1 MFPPLFDLER
11 AHMNQQQH
19 TYLIATD
26 GACNTNHIKTPFRVS
41 GWGFVA
47 IRSDGVKVERNGFT
61 MGPEE
66 SNNTGEL
73 QAVIQALAL
82 LKPGSVVTIQ
92 TDSSYV
98 LEGATKWLAGWK
110 RKNWRK
116 ADGKPVANQHRWE
129 EMDHLLATRV
139 VAFEK
144 VKGHSG
150 HSMNERADKLAVAG
164 MLRAGA

>member
-1 MFPPLFDLER
+1 MS
-11 AHMNQQQH
+11 NQQH

-26 GACNTNHIKTPFRVS
+26 GACNTNHIKTPFRVA

-47 IRSDGVKVERNGFT
+47 VRSDGVKVERNGFC
-61 MGPEE
+61 MGAEE

-73 QAVIQALAL
+73 QAVIQALSL
-82 LKPGSVVTIQ
+82 LKPDSVVTIQ
-92 TDSSYV
+92 TDSAYV
-98 LEGATKWLAGWK
+98 LNGATKWIAGWK
-110 RKNWRK
+110 AKGWRK
-116 ADGKPVANQHRWE
+116 ADGKAVMNLDRWQE
-129 EMDHLLATRV
+129 LDHLLATRDV
-139 VAFEK
+139 TFEK